1 MDNTAS
7 RKRIDENM
15 TAEVLHLVRCGW
27 DLRIILSQLKP
38 KYPSLSRDGIRIMIK
53 ANDLKSIKKEVG
65 KPSELPILR

>member
-27 DLRIILSQLKP
+27 DVRIILSQLKP
-38 KYPSLSRDGIRIMIK
+38 KYPVLSRDGIRLIIK
-53 ANDLKSIKKEVG
+53 TSDLKAIKREVG
-65 KPSELPILR
+65 KASELPIFR